1 MSTENRHQA
10 CYSRSREVEMASM
23 RRHCGQP
30 ALFDLRPLAVPW
42 QAMQGRL
49 DAKHA
54 KSLKAAKERAAKEV
68 EAVAA
73 ITLAKDEAAPGTTA
87 SPTRVP
93 APPLVKVSE

>member
-1 MSTENRHQA
+1 M
-10 CYSRSREVEMASM
+10 
-23 RRHCGQP
+23 
-30 ALFDLRPLAVPW
+30 
-42 QAMQGRL
+42 
-49 DAKHA
+49 
-54 KSLKAAKERAAKEV
+54 KAAKERAAKEV